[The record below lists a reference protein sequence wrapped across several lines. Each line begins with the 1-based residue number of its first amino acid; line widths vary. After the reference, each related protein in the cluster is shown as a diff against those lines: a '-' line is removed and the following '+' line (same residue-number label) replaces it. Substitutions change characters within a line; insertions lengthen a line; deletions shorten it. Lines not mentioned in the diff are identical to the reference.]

1 MTTMQP
7 DSTNVIKEKKRAG
20 SFIFLIKIN
29 YSGSATEKVMLLMS
43 ALAKISR
50 TLMTLS

>member
-7 DSTNVIKEKKRAG
+7 DSANTIKEKKRAD
-20 SFIFLIKIN
+20 SFILLIKIN
-29 YSGSATEKVMLLMS
+29 YSGSATAKVTLLMS
-43 ALAKISR
+43 ARAKTSS

>member
-7 DSTNVIKEKKRAG
+7 DSANAIKEKRAD
-20 SFIFLIKIN
+20 SFIFVIKIN

-43 ALAKISR
+43 ARAKISR

>member
-7 DSTNVIKEKKRAG
+7 DSANAIKEKKRAD
-20 SFIFLIKIN
+20 SFIFVIKII

-43 ALAKISR
+43 ARAKISR